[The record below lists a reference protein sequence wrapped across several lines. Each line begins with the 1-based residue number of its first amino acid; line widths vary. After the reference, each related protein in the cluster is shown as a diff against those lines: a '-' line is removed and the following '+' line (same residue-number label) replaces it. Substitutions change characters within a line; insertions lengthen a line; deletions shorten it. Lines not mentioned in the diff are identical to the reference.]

1 MGKAS
6 KWFRGL
12 FGFKRQDSPSA
23 AAPKPP
29 KEKRRWSFV
38 KSYREKDH
46 SAVNHHAPP
55 TSGGHSSGH
64 VESADP
70 NLAPLAAVT
79 VVGGVSRE
87 EWAAVKIQAAFRGS
101 LARKA
106 LGALKGLVKL
116 QALVRGEIERKR
128 TSEWLQRVQT
138 LLRVQAQ
145 FRAGRAQI
153 LHGPYW
159 NANSSTPLLHVSP
172 AKPDKFESPIRSE
185 SMKYD
190 HSPSLLK
197 RNSSKSRMQINE
209 SWHQRRSWS
218 RGCSLDEERC
228 FRMLENDSVKPQMT
242 TSKGRN
248 QFYSPSHGL
257 VCEVESYSPLK
268 MKEEVEENSWCGGEN
283 SPRTLSASSRNGGS
297 KRSPFTP
304 SKSDGSKSHGSGYSE
319 PEYPSYMA
327 YTESSMAKVR
337 SASAPKQRPQYERSS
352 SSSNRYSVHDH
363 GFGDSKFAT
372 QRLAAL
378 HANFTNKAY
387 PGSARLDRHKYSH
400 T

>member
-1 MGKAS
+1 
-6 KWFRGL
+6 
-12 FGFKRQDSPSA
+12 
-23 AAPKPP
+23 
-29 KEKRRWSFV
+29 
-38 KSYREKDH
+38 
-46 SAVNHHAPP
+46 
-55 TSGGHSSGH
+55 
-64 VESADP
+64 
-70 NLAPLAAVT
+70 
-79 VVGGVSRE
+79 
-87 EWAAVKIQAAFRGS
+87 
-101 LARKA
+101 
-106 LGALKGLVKL
+106 
-116 QALVRGEIERKR
+116 
-128 TSEWLQRVQT
+128 
-138 LLRVQAQ
+138 
-145 FRAGRAQI
+145 
-153 LHGPYW
+153 
-159 NANSSTPLLHVSP
+159 
-172 AKPDKFESPIRSE
+172 
-185 SMKYD
+185 
-190 HSPSLLK
+190 
-197 RNSSKSRMQINE
+197 
-209 SWHQRRSWS
+209 
-218 RGCSLDEERC
+218 
-228 FRMLENDSVKPQMT
+228 MLENDSVKPQMA

-268 MKEEVEENSWCGGEN
+268 TKEEVEENSWCGGEN